1 MTKFGEKT
9 SLAFIK
15 KEKGQTKL
23 SYEMKF
29 LLPTRNNA
37 SLNKLQEAESILIAW
52 ISKELDFFSH
62 YIRESSLLESCEL
75 IF

>member
-29 LLPTRNNA
+29 LQELPTRNNA

-52 ISKELDFFSH
+52 ISKELDFFFSLH
-62 YIRESSLLESCEL
+62 SGKFSS
-75 IF
+75 